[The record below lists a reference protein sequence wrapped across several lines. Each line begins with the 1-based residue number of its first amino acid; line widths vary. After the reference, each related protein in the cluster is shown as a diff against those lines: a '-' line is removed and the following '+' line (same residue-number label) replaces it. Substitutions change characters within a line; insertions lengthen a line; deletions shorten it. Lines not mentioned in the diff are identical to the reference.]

1 MRKEPFNRSR
11 KTEVGRQKYGELAKA
26 TLLLASCSLL
36 FSSTL
41 QAQDYEKVA
50 PKEPTPM
57 APGEVKTEEELKKEK
72 EKASR
77 FEKVQPNTPWRTQGQ
92 TQTGSFEKVKPS
104 IPGQSASGQVASNFE
119 KVQPLVGGLPEQVI
133 ADRTL
138 PAGMDQIQ
146 LLDSLQGLVFVDNQK
161 AVNPEGLGGI
171 SGVKADGLSD
181 LQTAAFKEIASKY
194 IGQPVTLAKLNE
206 LNREVVAYYNANDFP
221 VVDVVLPEQD
231 ITQGVVQL
239 VVLKGKRGEVKVE
252 GNRWFG
258 SKLLAS
264 QIRTGEGQEVRGK
277 KTLADLDWLNRN
289 PFRRVDLVYAR
300 GSEVGETDMVLKVQ
314 DRFPLRVYTGYE
326 NSGNSRTGDDRW
338 FAGFNWGNAFFLDHQ
353 MNYQYTRGNDDK
365 LFSAHSGSYTAP
377 LPWRHILN
385 FFGSYGESSSDVS
398 VLGVT
403 GTSYQ
408 LSGRYTIP
416 LPRLQNDLLTYN
428 QEISAGFDY
437 KNTNNNLEFGG
448 TSILDTTTEINQFV
462 FNYQGGWRD
471 DWGSTSFAGN
481 LYYSPGNLSEN
492 NVDENFNVQR
502 AGAEADY
509 AYAKV
514 NIERVNKLP
523 GGMSLLARATAQI
536 SEANL
541 LGSEQLGAGGFSTVR
556 GYEEREVNGDSGII
570 TNLELRSPSLKP
582 LSWAGVTSVQDDLQ
596 FLLFW
601 DYATLG
607 NKFLTPGEDSQT
619 NLSSVGPG
627 FRYVIN
633 PYLTMRF
640 DYGVQVINSGI
651 YGANDDTTFNSRMH
665 LGLILSY

>member
-1 MRKEPFNRSR
+1 MKKIKNKANS
-11 KTEVGRQKYGELAKA
+11 QKLNGGGMLGV
-26 TLLLASCSLL
+26 LLSYAL
-36 FSSTL
+36 FSVFTVSSVVNL
-41 QAQDYEKVA
+41 SAQDYDKVA

-57 APGEVKTEEELKKEK
+57 APGEIKKEEDLKKEK
-72 EKASR
+72 PSR
-77 FEKVQPNTPWRTQGQ
+77 
-92 TQTGSFEKVKPS
+92 FEKVKPS
-104 IPGQSASGQVASNFE
+104 TPGQAPMQGQASTFERVKPSVPGQAASGQVASNFE

-146 LLDSLQGLVFVDNQK
+146 LLDSLQGLVFVDNQQS
-161 AVNPEGLGGI
+161 VNPDGVSGI
-171 SGVKADGLSD
+171 SGVKADGLTD
-181 LQTAAFKEIASKY
+181 LQSAAFKEIASKY

-231 ITQGVVQL
+231 ITKGVVQL

-252 GNRWFG
+252 GNKWFG
-258 SKLLAS
+258 SKLLAG
-264 QIRTGEGQEVRGK
+264 QIRTKDGQEVRGK

-300 GSEVGETDMVLKVQ
+300 GADVGETDMVLKVQ
-314 DRFPLRVYTGYE
+314 DRFPVRVYAGYE
-326 NSGNSRTGDDRW
+326 NSGNKRTGDNRW
-338 FAGFNWGNAFFLDHQ
+338 FTGFNWGNAFFLDHQ
-353 MNYQYTRGNDDK
+353 LNYQYTTNNESS

-385 FFGSYGESSSDVS
+385 FFGSYGETKTDDTTLNVS
-398 VLGVT
+398 GR
-403 GTSYQ
+403 SYQ
-408 LSGRYTIP
+408 ISGRYTIP
-416 LPRLQNDLLTYN
+416 LPKLQNDLLTYN
-428 QEISAGFDY
+428 QEMSFGFDH

-448 TSILDTTTEINQFV
+448 TSILDTTSEVDQFV
-462 FNYQGGWRD
+462 ATYQAGWRD
-471 DWGSTSFAGN
+471 DWGSTSFGAN
-481 LYYSPGNLSEN
+481 LYYSPGNIGSEN
-492 NVDENFNVQR
+492 TDFNFNAQR

-509 AYAKV
+509 AYAKF

-523 GGMSLLARATAQI
+523 GDLSLFARATAQI

-556 GYEEREVNGDSGII
+556 GYEEREANGDSGFI

-582 LSWAGVTSVQDDLQ
+582 LQWAGLTSVRDDLQ

-601 DYATLG
+601 DYASVG
-607 NKFLTPGEDSQT
+607 NKFLVAGEDANT

-627 FRYVIN
+627 LRYVIN

-640 DYGVQVINSGI
+640 DYGFQLMDSQVAGS
-651 YGANDDTTFNSRMH
+651 NDRFSSRAH